1 MLIYTSPKGLSPI
14 FEAEGIGVG
23 GSESGLVKANQGWWK
38 RIKVPR
44 AESR

>member
-1 MLIYTSPKGLSPI
+1 MVLYTSPKGLSPI
-14 FEAEGIGVG
+14 FEAEGIEVS
-23 GSESGLVKANQGWWK
+23 GSGSRLVKADQGWWK